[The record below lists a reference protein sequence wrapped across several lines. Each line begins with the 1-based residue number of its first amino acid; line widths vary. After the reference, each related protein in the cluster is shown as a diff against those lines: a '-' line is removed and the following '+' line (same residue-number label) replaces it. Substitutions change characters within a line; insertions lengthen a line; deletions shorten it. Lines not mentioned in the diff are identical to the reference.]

1 MPPSNSAR
9 AVRWFQTARGV
20 SLVVKLA
27 ALGVFAVLL
36 LKFFSGGL

>member
-1 MPPSNSAR
+1 VPPSNT
-9 AVRWFQTARGV
+9 AVRWFATVRGV
-20 SLVVKLA
+20 SLLIKLA